1 MIKFNLFLIFIL
13 PSIINFSGLL
23 NNPENLKSPNLKK
36 AERLTEYITPMG
48 FDINF
53 VRSINSK
60 PVFKNNYYSK
70 IKGIKLKINK
80 IEKHL
85 GLKIFENA
93 YVMPKTSVSYIVDF
107 LDDFSYFG
115 SLESLLTKTE
125 NDSSDEKNKH
135 QETENGLEITIFF

>member
-115 SLESLLTKTE
+115 SLESLLTKTK
-125 NDSSDEKNKH
+125 NDSPNEKNKH